1 MMKKLDARDRRA
13 LTLLGVAAL
22 ITTLVYF
29 WPTGTGDVVRP
40 SESSVPMAERRLE
53 RVRELAATVAGKQ
66 KLLDGVAAQ
75 LKAREKGLIEA
86 ETAAQAQ
93 AQLSQVI
100 RKLMRAQSPPM
111 ETGQVELGQIQPL
124 GKDYGE
130 ALVTIGTNCRIEQLV
145 NLLADLSRQPEAIA
159 TRELRVLAADAR
171 QKTIGVRLTV
181 SAVLPR
187 RLVPV
192 TTDSRTTGGN
202 LF

>member
-1 MMKKLDARDRRA
+1 MMKIEARDRRA
-13 LTLLGVAAL
+13 LSLLGVAAL
-22 ITTLVYF
+22 VTAFVYF
-29 WPTGTGDVVRP
+29 WPTDTGEVVRA

-53 RVRELAATVAGKQ
+53 RVRELAATVPGKQ
-66 KLLDGVAAQ
+66 KLLDGVVAQ

-86 ETAAQAQ
+86 ETGAQAQ

-111 ETGQVELGQIQPL
+111 ETGQVELGPIQAL

-130 ALVTIGTNCRIEQLV
+130 AVLTIGTNCRIEQLV

-159 TRELRVLAADAR
+159 PRELRVLAADAR

-192 TTDSRTTGGN
+192 TAEARTTGGN

>member
-1 MMKKLDARDRRA
+1 
-13 LTLLGVAAL
+13 
-22 ITTLVYF
+22 
-29 WPTGTGDVVRP
+29 
-40 SESSVPMAERRLE
+40 MAERRLE

-124 GKDYGE
+124 GKYYGE